1 VSRSDCKRQVLPQ
14 VFRPALW
21 QLNRRHLLASFIL
34 ALPVGASA
42 GAWESGSF
50 DNDDAMDWVAMCV
63 RSKGASA
70 VGKTLEASLKP
81 AYLEAPEASEAI
93 AAAEVVAAARGKPN
107 SKLPSTLATW
117 LQGQSQKEIA
127 SLAPTASRAVDRIL
141 NAKGSEL
148 QELWKE
154 SKSYGVWQ
162 GHMRDLLMRL
172 R

>member
-1 VSRSDCKRQVLPQ
+1 MSRSDCKRQVLPQ

-117 LQGQSQKEIA
+117 LQGQSRRKSPA
-127 SLAPTASRAVDRIL
+127 WRPPLLAPWIESSTQRVPSCRNSGRNPRAMGCGKAIC
-141 NAKGSEL
+141 AIF
-148 QELWKE
+148 
-154 SKSYGVWQ
+154 
-162 GHMRDLLMRL
+162 
-172 R
+172 